1 MCGIAGILNLRDSA
15 PAEAMA
21 LKRMIGALQH
31 RGPDESGLYIDDCVG
46 LAHSRLSIIDLSGGA
61 QPMHNEDKTLW
72 IVFNGEIFNYKE
84 LVPEL
89 TALGHQ
95 FYTHS
100 DTETILHAYEQ
111 YGQDCVQHFN
121 GQFAFAIWDS
131 RKRELFMAR
140 DRVGIR
146 PLHYTI
152 HNNRFIFASEI
163 KAIFTIP
170 QFPRKLDPI
179 ALEQIFTF
187 WTTLPGKTA
196 FEGILELTPGSTLT
210 VKNGHI
216 VTKRFWQMP
225 FCSDSTKRNKTLSE
239 WVEQADSLLHD
250 AIRLRLRADVPVG
263 CYLSGGLDSSGITAR
278 VVRDFDSQVNTFGI
292 RFEDANFDEGDYQQL
307 MVKRLGVC
315 HTELLATNQ
324 LIGQAFKEMLIA
336 AEKPQLRTG
345 PVPLLLLSKT
355 VRNAGLKVVLTGE
368 GADEFF
374 GGYDIFRETKIR
386 RSLSRFPD
394 SQKRAALIG
403 KLHPYI
409 FRDAKAQKAMIS
421 FFTKG
426 IESPDNPL
434 FSHLVR
440 WDNTR
445 RTKLFFSDQLNAQIG
460 TYDPYADLLG
470 QLPPEYYGW
479 DYLSK
484 SQYIESVL
492 FLSNYLLS
500 SQGDRVAMAN
510 SVEIRLPFLDYRI
523 IELMAA
529 VPTCW
534 KILGLN
540 EKYLLKKVFSDIL
553 PQEILN
559 RPKHPYRAPIA
570 ATLLKT
576 GIEEHTEMLSDSAIR
591 KTGLFDPI
599 RVSRLAAKLNTSD
612 TASEVDSMAMVGILS
627 TQLLYHHYLEKR
639 IATRDIE
646 DRITVFVDKRTT
658 KV

>member
-1 MCGIAGILNLRDSA
+1 
-15 PAEAMA
+15 
-21 LKRMIGALQH
+21 
-31 RGPDESGLYIDDCVG
+31 
-46 LAHSRLSIIDLSGGA
+46 
-61 QPMHNEDKTLW
+61 
-72 IVFNGEIFNYKE
+72 
-84 LVPEL
+84 
-89 TALGHQ
+89 
-95 FYTHS
+95 
-100 DTETILHAYEQ
+100 
-111 YGQDCVQHFN
+111 
-121 GQFAFAIWDS
+121 
-131 RKRELFMAR
+131 
-140 DRVGIR
+140 
-146 PLHYTI
+146 
-152 HNNRFIFASEI
+152 
-163 KAIFTIP
+163 
-170 QFPRKLDPI
+170 
-179 ALEQIFTF
+179 
-187 WTTLPGKTA
+187 
-196 FEGILELTPGSTLT
+196 
-210 VKNGHI
+210 
-216 VTKRFWQMP
+216 MP

-307 MVKRLGVC
+307 MVKRLGVH

-355 VRNAGLKVVLTGE
+355 VRDAGLKVVLTGE

-510 SVEIRLPFLDYRI
+510 SVEIRLPFLDYRV

-599 RVSRLAAKLNTSD
+599 RVSRLAAKLNASD
-612 TASEVDSMAMVGILS
+612 TASEVDSMALVGILS
-627 TQLLYHHYLEKR
+627 TQLLYHHYLEKP